1 MKLQLSDPTLLKSMA
16 YIDGEWRPA
25 TNGSSF
31 TVKNPA
37 TGEVIAD
44 VTDLGAAE
52 TRAAIAAA
60 QQAMISWRQQ
70 PAKERSAILR
80 RWFNLIMDNQEDLA
94 RLMTAEQ
101 GKVLAESRLE
111 ITYAASFVEW
121 FAEEAK
127 RIYGDVIPGPKDR
140 RSIVIKQPV
149 GVVAAIT
156 PWNFPSAMITRKV
169 GPALAA
175 GCSVVLKPAA
185 ETPLSA
191 LALAE
196 LADRAGIPGGLFNV
210 ITGTDAPAIG
220 DELTSSDIIRKLTFT
235 GSTPVGKHLL
245 AQSAATVKKVSMELG
260 GNAPIIIFDD
270 ADLDTAVQGAIDTK
284 YRNAGQTCV
293 CANRLLVQDTI
304 YDAFIE
310 KLTQEVSKFRVGD
323 GMNESNTL
331 GPLIEPKALLKV
343 DAMVQ
348 DAVADGA
355 SLALGGRAMPELGPN
370 FYQPTILANVTN
382 DMRVF
387 REEIFGPVA
396 PVLRFSDETEAIA
409 MANDT
414 EYGLA
419 AYLYTNDLGRVW
431 RISEAIEYGMVGVN
445 EVAIT
450 SELIPFGGVKESGL
464 GREGSHYGIDDYVE
478 VKYICM
484 GGIAQA

>member
-1 MKLQLSDPTLLKSMA
+1 MTVCLDDPSLLIADSF
-16 YIDGEWRPA
+16 IDGQWRSA
-25 TNGSSF
+25 TQRF
-31 TVKNPA
+31 AVCNPA
-37 TGEVIAD
+37 TGETVAE
-44 VTDLGAAE
+44 VANLGAAE
-52 TRAAIAAA
+52 TREAIAAA
-60 QQAMISWRQQ
+60 EQAMAGWRAR
-70 PAKERSAILR
+70 PAKERSVLLRGWFDQILAH
-80 RWFNLIMDNQEDLA
+80 QEDLA

-127 RIYGDVIPGPKDR
+127 RIYGDIIPGTADR

-175 GCSVVLKPAA
+175 GCAVVLKPAA

-196 LADRAGIPGGLFNV
+196 LADRAGIPRGLFNV
-210 ITGTDAPAIG
+210 VTGTDAVAIG
-220 DELTSSDIIRKLTFT
+220 RELTDSAVVRKLTFT
-235 GSTPVGKHLL
+235 GSTPVGKQLL
-245 AQSAATVKKVSMELG
+245 SQSAETVKKVSMELG
-260 GNAPIIIFDD
+260 GNAPILVFAD
-270 ADLDTAVQGAIDTK
+270 ADLDAAVQGAVASK

-293 CANRLLVQDTI
+293 CANRLLVQDSI
-304 YDAFIE
+304 YDTFLE
-310 KLTQEVSKFRVGD
+310 KFAARVAALQVGD
-323 GMNESNTL
+323 GSDENNTL
-331 GPLIEPKALLKV
+331 GPLIDSRARAKV
-343 DAMVQ
+343 SDMVE
-348 DAVADGA
+348 DAVSAGA
-355 SLALGGRAMPELGPN
+355 RIATGGETLDCLGPN
-370 FYQPTILANVTN
+370 FYQPTVLADVTA

-396 PVLRFSDETEAIA
+396 PVLRFHDEAEAIA

-419 AYLYTNDLGRVW
+419 AYLYTSDIGRVW
-431 RISEAIEYGMVGVN
+431 RVSEAIEYGMVGVN

-464 GREGSHYGIDDYVE
+464 GREGSHYGIDDYLDI
-478 VKYICM
+478 KYICM